1 MILDFLSF
9 INESSENT
17 IRVSCAGLASINID
31 GKYLLVQNKK
41 SRSRG
46 IINYGPLGGALEFLP
61 EGEEFLNSIN
71 AILERET
78 PDLRFVINTEFLD
91 EFVEWFYK
99 TDDREKSTKRE
110 VFEELVLEEKVLTD
124 LELSDMKEE
133 HIDSIRNKSGRF
145 GVVSERMFEIFEISF
160 QTKHM
165 NIISNQIRNQI
176 TNILYNEV
184 RNQIDV
190 HVYIEARDRLSV
202 QAYNEVR
209 NNNFA
214 FANPC
219 VASGSPGLRANTFS
233 KDVIAP

>member
-160 QTKHM
+160 TEEIEQQLKD
-165 NIISNQIRNQI
+165 IANQPDSTI
-176 TNILYNEV
+176 
-184 RNQIDV
+184 
-190 HVYIEARDRLSV
+190 
-202 QAYNEVR
+202 
-209 NNNFA
+209 
-214 FANPC
+214 
-219 VASGSPGLRANTFS
+219 GLFS
-233 KDVIAP
+233 KEEIIKGGSEIATHSKFIIKNN